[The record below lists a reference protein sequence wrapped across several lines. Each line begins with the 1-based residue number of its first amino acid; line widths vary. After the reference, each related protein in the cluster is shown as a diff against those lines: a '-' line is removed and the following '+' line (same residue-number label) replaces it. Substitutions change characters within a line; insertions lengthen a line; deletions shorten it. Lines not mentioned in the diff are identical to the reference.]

1 MRVLV
6 TGASGFIGS
15 WVVRE
20 LLARG
25 HAVRALLRPT
35 SKAENLAGLPVE
47 RATGDV
53 TDRASVTAA
62 LDGCEAVVHSAG
74 VVLFRPGEK
83 DRMYA
88 VNAGSVEVVLGAA
101 LEKGVSRAL
110 LTSSVAVMGGSLEP
124 RIADERS
131 ESNAQALGIDYFL
144 SKQRGEQAALA
155 LFRRG
160 LPVVVVRPAVI
171 LGPGDV
177 YRSSAT
183 TFLAIARRQITA
195 FVKGGSSFCDVRDVA
210 RGHVEAL
217 LRGRPGEV
225 YILGGENLDVAE
237 AGRRTARLAGVPVPR
252 TVPFWLAH
260 AAATASETAARLF
273 GTKVTLP
280 RQLVKAGRLYTFV
293 SSAKAQAELG
303 YASRPFDESL
313 RDTLRWFVGQGRLRP
328 TTPELKALEREVP
341 LPTP

>member
-6 TGASGFIGS
+6 TGASGLVGS
-15 WVVRE
+15 WVARE

-35 SKAENLAGLPVE
+35 AKLENLAGLPVE
-47 RATGDV
+47 RVTGDV
-53 TDRASVTAA
+53 TDRASVAAA
-62 LDGCEAVVHSAG
+62 LDGCEAVVHAAG
-74 VVLFRPGEK
+74 LPHFRPGEEE
-83 DRMYA
+83 RMYA

-101 LEKGVSRAL
+101 LERGVSRAL

-131 ESNAQALGIDYFL
+131 ESNAQDLGIDYFL

-160 LPVVVVRPAVI
+160 LPVVVVRPSVV
-171 LGPGDV
+171 LGPGDRH
-177 YRSSAT
+177 RSSAT
-183 TFLAIARRQITA
+183 TFLAVARRQMRV
-195 FVKGGSSFCDVRDVA
+195 FVRGGSSFCDVRDVA
-210 RGHVEAL
+210 RGQVEAL

-225 YILGGENLDVAE
+225 YILGGENLEMAE
-237 AGRRTARLAGVPVPR
+237 VGRRVARLAGVPAPR
-252 TVPFWLAH
+252 TIPYWLAQ
-260 AAATASETAARLF
+260 AAAAASETTARLL
-273 GTKVTLP
+273 GREVVLS
-280 RQLVKAGRLYTFV
+280 RQLVRAARLYTFV

-313 RDTLRWFVGQGRLRP
+313 RDTLRWFIGQGRLRP
-328 TTPELKALEREVP
+328 TTPELRALERDVP
-341 LPTP
+341 LPPP

>member
-1 MRVLV
+1 V
-6 TGASGFIGS
+6 TGASGFVGS
-15 WVVRE
+15 WVARE

-25 HAVRALLRPT
+25 HAVRALLRP
-35 SKAENLAGLPVE
+35 AARLENLADLPVE
-47 RATGDV
+47 RAAGDV
-53 TDRASVTAA
+53 TDRASVLAA
-62 LDGCEAVVHSAG
+62 LDGCEAVVHAAG
-74 VVLFRPGEK
+74 VVLFRHGEEE
-83 DRMYA
+83 RMHA

-124 RIADERS
+124 RIADERW
-131 ESNAQALGIDYFL
+131 EGNALALGIDYFE
-144 SKQRGEQAALA
+144 SKHRGEQAALD

-183 TFLAIARRQITA
+183 TFLAIARRQMRM
-195 FVKGGSSFCDVRDVA
+195 FVNGGSSFCDVRDVA
-210 RGHVEAL
+210 RGQVDAL

-225 YILGGENLDVAE
+225 YILGGENLDMAE
-237 AGRRTARLAGVPVPR
+237 VGRRVARLAGVPPPR
-252 TVPFWLAH
+252 TIPFWLAH
-260 AAATASETAARLF
+260 AAATAGEVTARLL
-273 GTKVTLP
+273 GKKVVLL
-280 RQLVKAGRLYTFV
+280 RQLVKAARLYTYV

-313 RDTLRWFVGQGRLRP
+313 RDTLRWFIGRGRLGP
-328 TTPELKALEREVP
+328 TTPELQALERDVP
-341 LPTP
+341 LPPP